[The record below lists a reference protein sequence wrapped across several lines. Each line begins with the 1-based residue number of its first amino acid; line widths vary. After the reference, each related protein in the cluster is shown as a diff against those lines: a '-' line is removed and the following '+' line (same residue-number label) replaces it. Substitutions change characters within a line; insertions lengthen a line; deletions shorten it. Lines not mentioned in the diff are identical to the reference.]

1 MEVPVG
7 KLIADK
13 VPKRLLKDIG
23 NTVSSYSLYRDLV
36 TLLDWSLP
44 RLASNRLITVSILF

>member
-23 NTVSSYSLYRDLV
+23 NTISPYSLYRDLV
-36 TLLDWSLP
+36 ILLD
-44 RLASNRLITVSILF
+44 